1 MVFARFW
8 MLAFLL
14 ISLAIPS
21 LAADK
26 LPTESD
32 YYPIFNMP
40 VPPEAYLEAGGLEW
54 LADGRVAYCT
64 RRGEVWTV
72 ENPTSSDIEKIKFTL
87 FATGLH
93 EPLSL
98 VERAGSLYATERG
111 GITRLKDEDGDGRAD
126 VYDAFGG
133 DWNLSGDY
141 HEYAFGSK
149 LDRDGNIWVVLCL
162 TGSFSSEAKFRGWC
176 VRVTPDGKTIP
187 TCSGVRSPGGIGMN
201 AEGDFFYTDNQGP
214 WNGTCGLKHLKPGGF
229 MGHPGGNR
237 WYDDS
242 QVQAAMGKRPVDP
255 KTNSRIAVEEK
266 RVAELV
272 PTAVMFPY
280 GAMGQSAAGVVCDL
294 SGGKFGPFSKQLFV
308 SDQAH
313 STVMRVFLEKVDGV
327 YQGACFPFRQ
337 GFGSGSLT
345 MQFAPNGAMFVGGT
359 DRGWGARGG
368 KPFSFDRL
376 DWSGKTPFEIHEM
389 RAKSDGF
396 ELTFTEPVDAKTAG
410 DVNSYKLKTYTYIY
424 RSDYGSP
431 EVDGTTLTIKAAR
444 VAADGRSVH
453 LVVDGLQ
460 LGHVHD
466 LQAAGVRSAAGLPL
480 LHDRAYYTLNR
491 KPGLGAGD

>member
-1 MVFARFW
+1 MFRTTLVI
-8 MLAFLL
+8 AFFTAF
-14 ISLAIPS
+14 IASA

-26 LPTESD
+26 PPTESD

-40 VPPEAYLEAGGLEW
+40 VPAEAYLEAGGLEW

-72 ENPTSSDIEKIKFTL
+72 ENPTSTDVDKVKFTL

-162 TGSFSSEAKFRGWC
+162 TGSFSSEAKYRGWC
-176 VRVTPDGKTIP
+176 VRVTPEGKTIA
-187 TCSGVRSPGGIGMN
+187 TCSGIRSPGGIGMN
-201 AEGDFFYTDNQGP
+201 ADGDFFYTDNQGP

-237 WYDDS
+237 WYDDPD
-242 QVQAAMGKRPVDP
+242 VQAVMGKRPVDP
-255 KTNSRIAVEEK
+255 KTNSRIADEEK

-280 GAMGQSAAGVVCDL
+280 GAMGQSAAGVVCDMT
-294 SGGKFGPFSKQLFV
+294 GGKFGPFAKQLFV

-337 GFGSGSLT
+337 GFGSGSLS
-345 MQFAPNGAMFVGGT
+345 MQFAPTGAMFVGGT

-368 KPFSFDRL
+368 EPFSFDRL

-389 RAKSDGF
+389 RAKRNGF
-396 ELTFTEPVDAKTAG
+396 EVTFTAPVDAKTAA
-410 DVNSYKLKTYTYIY
+410 DVSSYKLKTYTYIY

-431 EVDGTTLTIKAAR
+431 EVDGTMPTIKEAR
-444 VAADGRSVH
+444 VAAAGRSVH
-453 LVVDGLQ
+453 LVIDGLQ
-460 LGHVHD
+460 LGHIHD
-466 LQAAGVRSAAGLPL
+466 LQAAGVRSATGLPL
-480 LHDRAYYTLNR
+480 LHDRGYYTLNR
-491 KPGLGAGD
+491 KPE